1 MTSFFFKI
9 PVLRTILR
17 GYEKNAF
24 AKKWRD
30 KNAHNLTAVGS
41 RAFPI
46 NVVEVGNGSYGA
58 LNIQSLFEQENE
70 QLMIGNYVSVGPGV
84 QFIMGVNHQ
93 TKTLTT
99 YPLHSRLIAASNVD
113 ALNNGPIIVED
124 EVWIGSDALIMSGV
138 RIGKGAII
146 AAGAVV
152 VKDVPPYAIVGGV
165 PAKILKYKFSEAII
179 RIIQP
184 IYLNDLSK
192 TFLTENMAIFY
203 KEIETT
209 EDALALVDFINK
221 NNNVKGK

>member
-1 MTSFFFKI
+1 
-9 PVLRTILR
+9 
-17 GYEKNAF
+17 
-24 AKKWRD
+24 
-30 KNAHNLTAVGS
+30 
-41 RAFPI
+41 
-46 NVVEVGNGSYGA
+46 
-58 LNIQSLFEQENE
+58 
-70 QLMIGNYVSVGPGV
+70 
-84 QFIMGVNHQ
+84 
-93 TKTLTT
+93 
-99 YPLHSRLIAASNVD
+99 
-113 ALNNGPIIVED
+113 
-124 EVWIGSDALIMSGV
+124 VWIGSDALIMSGV